1 MHSGLWFPVIF
12 FYPLFVVSSIIKQDV
27 FISFSSTNNDYI
39 MNKKTTPADL
49 FLGILA
55 LLLISVSFYQTW
67 LGLQQI
73 FGPASFVIALVLS
86 LLLLFLCWMLRN
98 AKLEGKPTGS
108 LVGIYVFIASF
119 CFIANFNALYTRF
132 MKTDIYTDELR
143 DINKNFTALEN
154 DVESKLSYKYNKAT
168 TQNIEIKKKQLMEQI
183 KDPGNKGI
191 GTRAQLLIKDIEKL
205 TNQKVDLL
213 TPVGDDYEDLSE
225 RMGKQID
232 NIISDLSPEERA
244 LKSDIN
250 NTAFKWNKNIQD
262 LLLLSK
268 KEKDGLS
275 QGLIDESLSDYN
287 KLGSRAQTILGNEKI
302 HFEPMVS
309 KTQQVGKIGFAFE
322 HAIKNFGMYQFV
334 VLAGCIL
341 LDFVIVI
348 IILLVTDSGN
358 YNGSNGRSVFNNK
371 RSGKT
376 IIPNN

>member
-1 MHSGLWFPVIF
+1 
-12 FYPLFVVSSIIKQDV
+12 
-27 FISFSSTNNDYI
+27 

-132 MKTDIYTDELR
+132 MKTDIFTDELR
-143 DINKNFTALEN
+143 EINKSFMALEN
-154 DVESKLSYKYNKAT
+154 DVESKLSYKYNKIT

-191 GTRAQLLIKDIEKL
+191 GTRAQSLIRDIEKL
-205 TNQKVDLL
+205 TGQKVDLL
-213 TPVGDDYEDLSE
+213 TPVGNDYEDLSE
-225 RMGKQID
+225 RMGHQID
-232 NIISDLSPEERA
+232 NMISDLSPEERA
-244 LKSDIN
+244 LKTDLN
-250 NTAFKWNKNIQD
+250 NASLKWNKNIQD

-268 KEKDGLS
+268 KEKDDLS
-275 QGLIDESLSDYN
+275 QGIIDESLAEYN
-287 KLGSRAQTILGNEKI
+287 KLGSRAQTVLGNEKI
-302 HFEPMVS
+302 HFEPIVS
-309 KTQQVGKIGFAFE
+309 QTQEVGKIGFAFE
-322 HAIKNFGMYQFV
+322 HAIKHFGMYQFV

-348 IILLVTDSGN
+348 IILLVTGPGN
-358 YNGSNGRSVFNNK
+358 NRNNRGSVFNNK
-371 RSGKT
+371 RSGNT
-376 IIPNN
+376 LIPNN

>member
-1 MHSGLWFPVIF
+1 
-12 FYPLFVVSSIIKQDV
+12 
-27 FISFSSTNNDYI
+27 

-73 FGPASFVIALVLS
+73 FGPASFIIALVLS

-108 LVGIYVFIASF
+108 LVGIYIFIASF

-132 MKTDIYTDELR
+132 MKTDIYTNELR
-143 DINKNFTALEN
+143 EINKLYTALES
-154 DVESKLSYKYNKAT
+154 DVESRLSYKYNKAT

-191 GTRAQLLIKDIEKL
+191 GTRAQALINDIEKL
-205 TNQKVDLL
+205 TGQKVDLL
-213 TPVGDDYEDLSE
+213 TPVGNDYADLAE
-225 RMGKQID
+225 RMGRQID
-232 NIISDLSPEERA
+232 NIISDLSPEERT
-244 LKSDIN
+244 LKTDIN
-250 NTAFKWNKNIQD
+250 NAASKWSKNIQE

-268 KEKDGLS
+268 KDKDLLS
-275 QGLIDESLSDYN
+275 QGLIDKSLAEYN
-287 KLGSRAQTILGNEKI
+287 KLGSRAQNVLGAEKM
-302 HFEPMVS
+302 HFEPAVS
-309 KTQQVGKIGFAFE
+309 QTQEVGKIGFAFE
-322 HAIKNFGMYQFV
+322 HAVKNFGMYQFV

-348 IILLVTDSGN
+348 IILLVTSPD
-358 YNGSNGRSVFNNK
+358 NGRNSGGSVFRNK
-371 RSGKT
+371 RSGNT
-376 IIPNN
+376 LIPNS

>member
-1 MHSGLWFPVIF
+1 
-12 FYPLFVVSSIIKQDV
+12 
-27 FISFSSTNNDYI
+27 
-39 MNKKTTPADL
+39 MNKKITPADL

-143 DINKNFTALEN
+143 DINKSFMALEN
-154 DVESKLSYKYNKAT
+154 DVESKLSYKYNKIT

-191 GTRAQLLIKDIEKL
+191 GTRAQSLIRDIEKL
-205 TNQKVDLL
+205 TGQKVDLL
-213 TPVGDDYEDLSE
+213 TPVGNDYEDLSE
-225 RMGKQID
+225 RMGYQID
-232 NIISDLSPEERA
+232 NMISDLSPEERA
-244 LKSDIN
+244 LKTDLN
-250 NTAFKWNKNIQD
+250 NASLKWNKNIQD

-268 KEKDGLS
+268 KEKDDLS
-275 QGLIDESLSDYN
+275 QGIIDESLAEYN
-287 KLGSRAQTILGNEKI
+287 KLGSRSQTVLGNEKI
-302 HFEPMVS
+302 HFEPLVS
-309 KTQQVGKIGFAFE
+309 QTQEVGKIGFAFE
-322 HAIKNFGMYQFV
+322 HAIKHFGMYQFV

-348 IILLVTDSGN
+348 IILLVTGPDNNRNNRG
-358 YNGSNGRSVFNNK
+358 SVFNNK
-371 RSGKT
+371 RSGNT
-376 IIPNN
+376 LIPNN

>member
-1 MHSGLWFPVIF
+1 
-12 FYPLFVVSSIIKQDV
+12 
-27 FISFSSTNNDYI
+27 
-39 MNKKTTPADL
+39 MNKKITPADL

-55 LLLISVSFYQTW
+55 ILLISVSFYQTW

-108 LVGIYVFIASF
+108 LVGIYIFIASF

-132 MKTDIYTDELR
+132 MRTDIYTDELR
-143 DINKNFTALEN
+143 DINKNFTMLEN
-154 DVESKLSYKYNKAT
+154 DVESKLSYKYNKIT

-191 GTRAQLLIKDIEKL
+191 GTRAQALIRDVEKM
-205 TNQKVDLL
+205 TGQKVDLL
-213 TPVGDDYEDLSE
+213 TPVGNDYEDLSE

-232 NIISDLSPEERA
+232 NMISDLSPEERA
-244 LKSDIN
+244 LKTDIN
-250 NTAFKWNKNIQD
+250 NASLKWNKKIQD
-262 LLLLSK
+262 LLLSSK
-268 KEKDGLS
+268 KEKDEMS
-275 QGLIDESLSDYN
+275 QGLIDESLADYN
-287 KLGSRAQTILGNEKI
+287 KLGSRAQTVLGNEKM
-302 HFEPMVS
+302 HFEPAFS
-309 KTQQVGKIGFAFE
+309 QTQQVGKIGFAFE

-348 IILLVTDSGN
+348 IILLVTSPGG
-358 YNGSNGRSVFNNK
+358 YNRNNGGSVFSNK